1 MPLAHLWSL
10 TGWSAL
16 SLLCLTLGL
25 YFYLNRHA
33 VRFRVQVRYGTPP
46 AESIPL
52 SEAILCSVSVILT
65 GVVLYHLAA
74 GHGLWLRLIWGVAG
88 SALLVAAGFWA
99 WAAVREFSSA
109 RSAAT
114 RQWHNHAAEACRQI
128 REWMEAPAVRVAA
141 CRALSEGLQTTDVRL
156 FLREERTFKA
166 AHDTSGH
173 EREPREYAPEAPL
186 LRILDRLP
194 PGEAFAFEDDGPRLG
209 VPVAAGRALDG
220 FFLITGGPYTLPMQR
235 YAVEIARETARALAV
250 ADLAAKQADVR
261 AASQIERRDLD
272 NTRRALQHLVAPD
285 LPSIAGLD
293 YAAEFWR
300 GDRPGGQF
308 LDLITLPQGALGVV
322 LADLP
327 GFGLDAA
334 IRMAQLQT
342 LLRSRF
348 WAYAEDLP
356 ELLQSTERA
365 LRASR
370 PASGQVRVFL
380 GRYQPG
386 SRTLTYLNAGALAP
400 LLVRRG
406 GEGAQVLRLPPT
418 APPMVSGSPEPVH
431 TADLTLESGDL
442 LAAFNPG
449 LVEAFNAANEP
460 WGEGRLIQTLLAWE
474 TQRAADLVS
483 LTLRTVEEH
492 TAHQLSAPD
501 RTMVLLKAV

>member
-16 SLLCLTLGL
+16 SLICLALAV
-25 YFYLNRHA
+25 YFYANRHG
-33 VRFRVQVRYGTPP
+33 VRIRMHVRYASPP
-46 AESIPL
+46 VESMPL
-52 SEAILCSVSVILT
+52 SETILGGVSAILT
-65 GVVLYHLAA
+65 GIVLYHLAA
-74 GHGLWLRLIWGVAG
+74 GHGMALRLIWAVAG

-109 RSAAT
+109 RTSAT
-114 RQWHNHAAEACRQI
+114 RHWQGEAAEACRQI
-128 REWMEAPAVRVAA
+128 REWMEAPAVRVAS
-141 CRALSEGLQTTDVRL
+141 CRALSEGLQTNDVRL
-156 FLREERTFKA
+156 FLREERNFKA
-166 AHDTSGH
+166 AYDTSGRD
-173 EREPREYAPEAPL
+173 REPREYAPDAPL
-186 LRILDRLP
+186 PKILDRLS
-194 PGEAFAFEDDGPRLG
+194 PGEVFAFQDDGSRLA

-220 FFLITGGPYTLPMQR
+220 FFLVTGGPYTLPMQR
-235 YAVEIARETARALAV
+235 FAAEIARETARALAV
-250 ADLAAKQADVR
+250 SDLTAKQAEVR
-261 AASQIERRDLD
+261 AASQIERRELD

-293 YAAEFWR
+293 YAAEYWR

-308 LDLITLPQGALGVV
+308 LDLIALPQGALGLV

-380 GRYQPG
+380 GRYQAN
-386 SRTLTYLNAGALAP
+386 SRTLTYLNAGMLAP
-400 LLVRRG
+400 LLIRRG

-418 APPMVSGSPEPVH
+418 APPMVSGSSEGVH
-431 TADLTLESGDL
+431 TADLILESGDL
-442 LAAFNPG
+442 LSAFNAG
-449 LVEAFNAANEP
+449 LVEAFDGSGEA
-460 WGEGRLIQTLLAWE
+460 WGEGRLIQTMLAWE

-492 TAHQLSAPD
+492 TAHNLSSPD
-501 RTMVLLKAV
+501 RAMILVKAV